1 MDKLTEFLK
10 KNKAVLLVLAVG
22 IALMLLPTAA
32 KSAKTEPAQTERSE
46 EARIEAILSSCEGIG
61 RVKVMLG
68 ERDGVLYGCA
78 VVCDGASS
86 ASVRLTVTE
95 AVSRLT
101 GLKLDR
107 ISVINMKGGE
117 L

>member
-1 MDKLTEFLK
+1 MDKLTEFFK

-22 IALMLLPTAA
+22 VALMLLPTGAR
-32 KSAKTEPAQTERSE
+32 PAQAATAASEKSE
-46 EARIEAILSSCEGIG
+46 EARIEAILSSCEGVG

-68 ERDGVLYGCA
+68 ERDGALSGC
-78 VVCDGASS
+78 VIVCDGAAS

-101 GLKLDR
+101 GLAFDR

-117 L
+117 Q